1 MTTACTQGAHH
12 IGLAVRDV
20 AEARDFF
27 VEALGFRVAAERP
40 DYPAIF
46 VTDGTTLLTWWQV
59 AEPAG
64 AAPFDRRANI
74 GLHHLALRVADLDA
88 LRTVFA
94 RVQNHPGM
102 PSNSIPNRSAR
113 VRRRTISSARC
124 REASA
129 SNSRPPS
136 PERKTD
142 VPTSVAPVR
151 P

>member
-1 MTTACTQGAHH
+1 MTTALTRGAHH

-27 VEALGFRVAAERP
+27 VEALGFTVAAERP

-46 VTDGTTLLTWWQV
+46 VTDGTTLLTLWQV

-94 RVQNHPGM
+94 RVQNHPGTVIEFDPEPIREGATTHHFICAM
-102 PSNSIPNRSAR
+102 PGGIRIEFATPFA
-113 VRRRTISSARC
+113 
-124 REASA
+124 
-129 SNSRPPS
+129 
-136 PERKTD
+136 
-142 VPTSVAPVR
+142 
-151 P
+151 